1 MTLVCRGSG
10 IPPPSVRW
18 NLDSVRSPH
27 SVQTDPA
34 RPLEATLKLLGI
46 LPEENNNSLSCLVEN
61 QAGPDIASLN
71 LNVLYKPEIVN
82 LTDAVSHHN
91 WCFLFEVRGNP
102 RPSTRW
108 LHNGLELPDGPI
120 SWTTIYDV
128 TSDSI
133 HGCREL
139 DSPTHCNNGNY
150 TLIASSALGTARRSA
165 SGHFMEG
172 PQDICLSEPTPP
184 AARESSTATT
194 VTAEH
199 GDSGDGMWVRM
210 ALGAVAPLLLLTV
223 AMIIAHRCRR
233 NTKLLHSREVKML
246 AAEEESGVSLH
257 FLNLGVSAS
266 PLPGT
271 NPDLTKT
278 IQNPQYFWEPRS
290 LLRGGDNPAVQ
301 HIERGDITLKC
312 ELGEGAF
319 GKVFLAE
326 WDCDGDEQSRL
337 LVAVKALKEVT
348 ESGRTDFQREAEL
361 LTVLQHEHVV
371 SLHGV
376 CTRGA
381 PLLMVFEYMKH
392 GDLNRFLRCQGPDA
406 PMLVGGGEL
415 PCGQLAVPQLL
426 RIAKQIA
433 SGMVYLASLHFVHRD
448 LATRNCLVGEGMV
461 VKIGDFGMS
470 RDIYSTDYYRVGGRT
485 MLPIRW
491 MPPESIMYRK
501 FTAETDVWS
510 FGVVLWEIFTY
521 GKQPWYQLSN
531 NEAIEC
537 ITQGRELECP
547 SGCPRDVYTIMEGC
561 WPRDPQQRLSIKE
574 IHGRLQRLA
583 KSAPVYLDVLQ

>member
-1 MTLVCRGSG
+1 M
-10 IPPPSVRW
+10 
-18 NLDSVRSPH
+18 
-27 SVQTDPA
+27 
-34 RPLEATLKLLGI
+34 LLGI

-61 QAGPDIASLN
+61 QGGPDIASLN

-184 AARESSTATT
+184 ARESSTATT

-199 GDSGDGMWVRM
+199 GDSVTGLSMWVRM

-223 AMIIAHRCRR
+223 AMIVAHRCRR
-233 NTKLLHSREVKML
+233 STKLLHSREVKML

-312 ELGEGAF
+312 ELGEGPF

-392 GDLNRFLRCQGPDA
+392 GDLNRFLRERGREGGVGP
-406 PMLVGGGEL
+406 VGGLGWWAG
-415 PCGQLAVPQLL
+415 GQVDRWADTLCVALGPSPGGIERERWARSQARCEADCPG
-426 RIAKQIA
+426 RIKAGI
-433 SGMVYLASLHFVHRD
+433 HH
-448 LATRNCLVGEGMV
+448 
-461 VKIGDFGMS
+461 
-470 RDIYSTDYYRVGGRT
+470 
-485 MLPIRW
+485 
-491 MPPESIMYRK
+491 
-501 FTAETDVWS
+501 TAPARQQTN
-510 FGVVLWEIFTY
+510 
-521 GKQPWYQLSN
+521 K
-531 NEAIEC
+531 
-537 ITQGRELECP
+537 
-547 SGCPRDVYTIMEGC
+547 
-561 WPRDPQQRLSIKE
+561 PQQDTGQETNNSIDTNAAINPCTARCTTDTDITTATTADPAIKYKE
-574 IHGRLQRLA
+574 KYNSSNG
-583 KSAPVYLDVLQ
+583 KYSSV